1 MRYNGITDPD
11 LIQVGDIILVPNAAT
26 LASVGS
32 QTTDVVQT
40 GDTLFSISQR
50 FGVPIDAIMQANG
63 LTDRDTVRAGQV
75 LIIPNA

>member
-1 MRYNGITDPD
+1 
-11 LIQVGDIILVPNAAT
+11 
-26 LASVGS
+26 
-32 QTTDVVQT
+32 VQT